1 MSMALHTAYVGAGSN
16 IGDRM
21 DYLAKAYRKLLDTP
35 GIEDVKA
42 SPVYISEPLGV
53 TTQELFTNMVFMLRT
68 TLSPRELLM
77 ACKETE
83 TALGRPEQH
92 ERWGPRVIDLDIL
105 FFDTLQLSTPELVI
119 PHPELHKRKFVLL
132 PLLDLADPYHPVL
145 DKSSRKLLEACPD
158 NSRVIKQKGA
168 TGAPF

>member
-1 MSMALHTAYVGAGSN
+1 MTLHTAYIGAGSN

-21 DYLAKAYRKLLDTP
+21 DYLAKAYRRLLDTP
-35 GIEDVKA
+35 GIEDAKA
-42 SPVYISEPLGV
+42 SPAYISEPLGV
-53 TTQELFTNMVFMLRT
+53 ITQELFTNMVFMLRT
-68 TLSPRELLM
+68 TLSPRQLLK
-77 ACKETE
+77 ACQETE
-83 TALGRPEQH
+83 TALGRPRKH

-105 FFDTLQLSTPELVI
+105 FFDTLQLSTQELVI

-132 PLLDLADPYHPVL
+132 PLLDIADPYHPML
-145 DKSSRKLLEACPD
+145 ATSSRKLLEACPD